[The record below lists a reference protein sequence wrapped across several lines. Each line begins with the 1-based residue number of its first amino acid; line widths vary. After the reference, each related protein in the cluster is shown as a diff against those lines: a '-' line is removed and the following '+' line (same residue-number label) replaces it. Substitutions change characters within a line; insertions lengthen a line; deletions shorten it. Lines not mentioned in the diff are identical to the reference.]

1 MFEGITW
8 RTNKSPSTFNRN
20 LSAFEKTLLPKLQA
34 TAHALAAI
42 GESLA
47 KKNAPVDTGTLR
59 ASIKGSVE
67 KMMAAVKLRIEVGVK
82 YGAYP
87 EFGTIYQEAQPYL
100 RPALQKLAPIVVER
114 TVKAYNEAL
123 KSTF

>member
-1 MFEGITW
+1 MFEGIEW
-8 RTNKSPSTFNRN
+8 RSGKSPRAFNRN
-20 LSAFEKTLLPKLQA
+20 LSAFEKALIPRLQA
-34 TAHALAAI
+34 TAQALAAI
-42 GESLA
+42 GEGLA

-59 ASIKGSVE
+59 AAIKGSVE
-67 KMMAAVKLRIEVGVK
+67 KMMAAVKLRIEVGVE
-82 YGAYP
+82 YGVFP

-114 TVKAYNEAL
+114 TVKAYNKAL